1 MQVSHIPLR
10 VATGAFILNSGL
22 SKQGLEGQAAE
33 GLHDMAVGAWP
44 SLGALEPRRFAQVL
58 STAEV
63 ALGAAL
69 LVPVVPS
76 AVVGT
81 ALVGFSAGLVQLY
94 LKTPGMR
101 QPGSVRPTQ
110 EGIGLAKDVWLLG
123 AGLTLVLGSRRKRR
137 SGPSCRTVTMG
148 FTTATLGPAVIGSP
162 AATRGSNAGC

>member
-33 GLHDMAVGAWP
+33 GLHAMAVGAVP
-44 SLGALEPRRFAQVL
+44 ALRQLDPPRFARLL
-58 STAEV
+58 SATEI
-63 ALGAAL
+63 ALGTAL

-76 AVVGT
+76 AAVGA

-101 QPGSVRPTQ
+101 QPGSIKPTQ

-123 AGLTLVLGSRRKRR
+123 AGLTMLLDAAIKGRPPRAGSAAADMRTRSRRR
-137 SGPSCRTVTMG
+137 
-148 FTTATLGPAVIGSP
+148 
-162 AATRGSNAGC
+162 